1 MSLCFCRLWAAPVS
15 LVESGLVRVS
25 YEFKENREQSS
36 RKRET
41 GCPSH
46 PSSFNSLTSL
56 SSIQGWQFDTVQN
69 ILSSCLCCLVFWGS
83 SVGAE
88 IEWTGRIY
96 LNQQRPYDSSLTSY
110 MWHAWK
116 LHSIP
121 SSQRGDLP
129 PPHSRIPASPTL
141 HSRLF
146 SLCCDS
152 LTREHVTSAN
162 FESRGK
168 SSLPLPPFFPSRN
181 HKEIFLD

>member
-36 RKRET
+36 RKRDA

-46 PSSFNSLTSL
+46 PSSFKSLTSL

-69 ILSSCLCCLVFWGS
+69 ILSSCLCCLLGL
-83 SVGAE
+83 SVGAG

-96 LNQQRPYDSSLTSY
+96 LNQQRPYDSSLTSCMY
-110 MWHAWK
+110 ACK
-116 LHSIP
+116 LHPIP
-121 SSQRGDLP
+121 SSQRGDLA
-129 PPHSRIPASPTL
+129 PPHSRIPASLTL

-146 SLCCDS
+146 SLCCAVKR
-152 LTREHVTSAN
+152 TREHVTSAN
-162 FESRGK
+162 SESRGK
-168 SSLPLPPFFPSRN
+168 SSLPSSLLPFQKS
-181 HKEIFLD
+181 